1 MLRIQEERSREQSS
15 AARRRPPMIC
25 GGFVDGREHAA
36 LHAEEPIFRAVARGA
51 VAAVDGER
59 EGAGDI
65 WGGNCDDRLVRQLKV
80 PRRASIGGPAKPPL
94 TSFPRPPLRQSPPP
108 EAAHQTQPPKKRR

>member
-1 MLRIQEERSREQSS
+1 MLRIEEERSREQST

-51 VAAVDGER
+51 IAAVDGER
-59 EGAGDI
+59 EGARDI
-65 WGGNCDDRLVRQLKV
+65 WDGNCDDRLVRQLKV
-80 PRRASIGGPAKPPL
+80 ARRASLGGRGNLSL
-94 TSFPRPPLRQSPPP
+94 TLFPPP
-108 EAAHQTQPPKKRR
+108 